1 MLIIKS
7 MHLINLHFWTYL
19 RISVEIT
26 KTVFFKLGTRNV
38 HHTKKEN
45 NTCCAITMTTV
56 MLLVLF

>member
-26 KTVFFKLGTRNV
+26 KVVSFKLGTRNV
-38 HHTKKEN
+38 HDKRKK
-45 NTCCAITMTTV
+45 ITPV
-56 MLLVLF
+56 VSLP